1 MLFVLANAIATIE
14 NPQYVYM
21 VTARHTAQ
29 KQDYIVYIQLY
40 KVSFKIVLV
49 N

>member
-1 MLFVLANAIATIE
+1 MLFVLANAIAAIE

-29 KQDYIVYIQLY
+29 KQDYIPLY

-49 N
+49 I